1 MNEKRHASKVGLF
14 VFIGLVLI
22 AALLLNFSRSAG
34 LFKSKYR
41 ITMNTRSVAG
51 LKEGADVSLS
61 GVRIG
66 NATRIELDHTNKGVR
81 VELTILA
88 EFPLRK
94 DSRFVIE
101 QQGVLGDQFVNV
113 SPGSPDE
120 PLLKNGDVVEGV
132 EPFNLQEVAQSAN
145 TLIKRFEQLGA
156 TVTEAITRLNNQV
169 LDGRTLSNLSLTIDN
184 IEGASSRAVVLVDNA
199 SGMISNSSPVLALS
213 MTNLLNFSR
222 KLDKVAMDV
231 DETILTNRVE
241 LNEAMK
247 NLRDATASLKQ
258 MTADMQSGKGL
269 IGGLLKDEELRTD
282 LSVTVNNL
290 AILSSNLNRFG
301 LLYKPKQPP
310 NKTPPAYP
318 GKTPFK

>member
-1 MNEKRHASKVGLF
+1 MSEKRHASKVGLF

-22 AALLLNFSRSAG
+22 AGLLLNFSRSAG

-41 ITMNTRSVAG
+41 IIMITRSVSG

-66 NATRIELDHTNKGVR
+66 NATRIELDHKNKGVK
-81 VELTILA
+81 VELTILK

-113 SPGSPDE
+113 TPGSPAE
-120 PLLKNGDVVEGV
+120 PLLENGDMVEGN

-145 TLIKRFEQLGA
+145 SLIKRFEQLGA
-156 TVTEAITRLNNQV
+156 TVNEAVTRLNDQV
-169 LDGRTLSNLSLTIDN
+169 LDTRTLSNLSLTFQHF
-184 IEGASSRAVVLVDNA
+184 ESASSRAAELMDNA
-199 SGMISNSSPVLALS
+199 SGMISNSRPVLALS
-213 MTNLLNFSR
+213 LTNLFSFSR
-222 KLDKVAMDV
+222 NLDKVAMEV

-258 MTADMQSGKGL
+258 MTADMQSGKGVV
-269 IGGLLKDEELRTD
+269 GGILKDEDMRAN
-282 LSVTVNNL
+282 LSLTVSNL
-290 AILSSNLNRFG
+290 AVLGSNLNRYG
-301 LLYKPKQPP
+301 LLYKPKEQP
-310 NKTPPAYP
+310 NKTPPVYP
-318 GKTPFK
+318 GKTQFK

>member
-1 MNEKRHASKVGLF
+1 MSEKRHASKVGLF

-22 AALLLNFSRSAG
+22 AGLLLNFSRSAG
-34 LFKSKYR
+34 LFKSKYH
-41 ITMNTRSVAG
+41 ITMRTQSVAG
-51 LKEGADVSLS
+51 LKEGADVFLS

-66 NATRIELDHTNKGVR
+66 NATRIRLDYKNKGVQ
-81 VELTILA
+81 VELTILS
-88 EFPLRK
+88 EFPLRT
-94 DSRFVIE
+94 DSRFLID

-113 SPGSPDE
+113 TPGSSDA
-120 PLLKNGDVVEGV
+120 PLLKDGDVVEGN

-145 TLIKRFEQLGA
+145 SLIKRFEQLGA

-169 LDGRTLSNLSLTIDN
+169 LDARTLSNLSLTMEN

-222 KLDKVAMDV
+222 KLDKVAMNV

-269 IGGLLKDEELRTD
+269 VGGLLKDEELRSD
-282 LSVTVNNL
+282 LSVTVSNL

-301 LLYKPKQPP
+301 LLYKPKQPS
-310 NKTPPAYP
+310 NKTAPVYP
-318 GKTPFK
+318 GKNPLK